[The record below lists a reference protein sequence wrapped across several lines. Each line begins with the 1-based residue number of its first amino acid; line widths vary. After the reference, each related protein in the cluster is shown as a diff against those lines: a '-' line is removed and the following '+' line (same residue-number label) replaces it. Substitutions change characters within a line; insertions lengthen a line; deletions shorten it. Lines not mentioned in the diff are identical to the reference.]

1 MKLINGD
8 MAIQDLTPKSTNI
21 GERIVCL
28 TVDISQLYNKA
39 IVFQGKE
46 ALTKAKNGET
56 DGF

>member
-1 MKLINGD
+1 

-28 TVDISQLYNKA
+28 TIDISQLYNKA

-46 ALTKAKNGET
+46 ALTKAKKNEET

>member
-21 GERIVCL
+21 GEHIVCL

-39 IVFQGKE
+39 IVF
-46 ALTKAKNGET
+46 
-56 DGF
+56 